1 MEYSAIHRFAR
12 ISPYKVRRVMDLV
25 RGKQVNEAL
34 EILRFSPKRAA
45 VMIDKVVKSAIANAS
60 QNVEVDINRLM
71 VIEARV
77 DGGPLAQGRLRW
89 RPGPRGMAN
98 PIRKRTSH
106 ILIKLKEMGKSE
118 EETEKG

>member
-12 ISPYKVRRVMDLV
+12 ISPLKVRGIIDLV

-34 EILRFSPKRAA
+34 EILKFNPKRAA
-45 VMIDKVVKSAIANAS
+45 AMVDKLVKSAMANAS
-60 QNVEVDINRLM
+60 QDVEVDINRLF
-71 VIEARV
+71 VSEARV

-106 ILIKLKEMGKSE
+106 IIIKLKV
-118 EETEKG
+118 